1 MRRAFL
7 LTLSL
12 FLSAAGLMLATPAWT
27 QDKPKLPADLQPLP
41 EPPPP
46 PPGYE
51 PNSALEP
58 QITITTR
65 GEDKV
70 EEYRIGGRLYMIK
83 VTPKRGGTPY
93 YLVDNKGDGTFARQ
107 ENFDSGTRVPQWV
120 LLKF

>member
-1 MRRAFL
+1 MRRLVLFAL
-7 LTLSL
+7 L
-12 FLSAAGLMLATPAWT
+12 LATLPALV
-27 QDKPKLPADLQPLP
+27 QAQPSDKPKLPTDLQPLP

-51 PNSALEP
+51 PNSDLEP
-58 QITITTR
+58 QVTITTR

-107 ENFDSGTRVPQWV
+107 DNFDSGTRVPQWV
-120 LLKF
+120 LHKF